1 MFKLL
6 LFALLASAVAAR
18 AAVKTETV
26 EYRQGDTV
34 FEGYLSYDDST
45 QEPRPGVL
53 VVHDWMGNGP
63 FSKLKAEELA
73 KLGYVGF
80 AVDAYGKG
88 VRPKTPQEASAQA
101 GKLKQDRDLLR
112 ERMKAALDYLRTQ
125 KSVDPK
131 RIAVM
136 GYCFGGM
143 AALELGRSGAEIA
156 GVLSFHGSLDSPTP
170 ADGKNIKAKV
180 LVLHGADDPHVA
192 AGDLAA
198 FEDEMRQGH
207 VDWQLVKYGNAVHSF
222 TNRAAGDD
230 NSKGV
235 AYNEKADRR
244 SWQAMKDFFSEI
256 FAAR

>member
-1 MFKLL
+1 
-6 LFALLASAVAAR
+6 
-18 AAVKTETV
+18 
-26 EYRQGDTV
+26 
-34 FEGYLSYDDST
+34 
-45 QEPRPGVL
+45 
-53 VVHDWMGNGP
+53 
-63 FSKLKAEELA
+63 
-73 KLGYVGF
+73 
-80 AVDAYGKG
+80 
-88 VRPKTPQEASAQA
+88 
-101 GKLKQDRDLLR
+101 
-112 ERMKAALDYLRTQ
+112 MKAALDYLRTQ